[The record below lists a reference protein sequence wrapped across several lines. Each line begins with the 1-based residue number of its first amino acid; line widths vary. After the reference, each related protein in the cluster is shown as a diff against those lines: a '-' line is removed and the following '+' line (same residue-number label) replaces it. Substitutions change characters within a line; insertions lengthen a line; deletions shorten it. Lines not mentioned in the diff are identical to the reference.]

1 MKCSKSTKR
10 KPEKKRCGFKSIYLR
25 FAVIFLS
32 IWWVFNGITFAVII
46 RLMSDSQLDEMRRL
60 IGIIFLNNSAI
71 GTIVI
76 LLALRGIVKPIKKLS
91 NASREVASGKFDV
104 KVEIKN
110 QDEIGRLA
118 VDFNTMVQEIGSID
132 KMRREF
138 VSNVS
143 HEFRTPITSVRGFAK
158 LISENADDTA
168 AVKEYG
174 DAIVRESE
182 RLIALSSNLLRL
194 SELDTKTI
202 HNESEFLLDEQLRQV
217 VLTLEPQ
224 WEPKNIEFNI
234 DLPAISFK
242 GDEELLYQ
250 VWLNLIQNAIKF
262 SPDSGVIK
270 MELNQIGASV
280 RVTITDSGVGI
291 SEEELPRIFDRFHKG
306 SASSGNGLGL
316 AIAQKIVEFAGGT
329 IWAESE
335 VGRGT
340 SFTAALPLQ
349 GK

>member
-1 MKCSKSTKR
+1 
-10 KPEKKRCGFKSIYLR
+10 
-25 FAVIFLS
+25 
-32 IWWVFNGITFAVII
+32 
-46 RLMSDSQLDEMRRL
+46 MSDSQLEEMRRL
-60 IGIIFLNNSAI
+60 IGIIFLNNAAI

-91 NASREVASGKFDV
+91 NASREVAAGKFDI

-118 VDFNTMVQEIGSID
+118 ADFNAMVQEIGSLD
-132 KMRREF
+132 KLRREF

-158 LISENADDTA
+158 LITENAGDSA

-174 DAIVRESE
+174 DTIVRESE

-202 HNESEFLLDEQLRQV
+202 HNESVFSLDEQLRQV
-217 VLTLEPQ
+217 VLTLEPH

-234 DLPAISFK
+234 DLIAISFT
-242 GDEELLYQ
+242 GDEELLRQ

-270 MELNQIGASV
+270 IDLNQIGGSV
-280 RVTITDSGVGI
+280 HVTITDNGVGI
-291 SEEELPRIFDRFHKG
+291 SAEELPRIFDRFHKG
-306 SASSGNGLGL
+306 GASNGNGLGL

-329 IWAESE
+329 IWVESE

-340 SFTAALPLQ
+340 SFTVALPLQ